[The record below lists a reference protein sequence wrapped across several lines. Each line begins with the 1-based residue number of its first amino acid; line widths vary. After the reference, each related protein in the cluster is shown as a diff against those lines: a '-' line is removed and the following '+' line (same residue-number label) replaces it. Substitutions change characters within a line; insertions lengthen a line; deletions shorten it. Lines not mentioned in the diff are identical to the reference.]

1 MGAPA
6 GRDRARDHY
15 GWRRGPFLGARR
27 DRSRPRGGGP
37 DRGER
42 RHREQ
47 DRHVREGRRR
57 KGERRPILRCRADE
71 HDRHRLGIRGQ
82 DPDRRTIAAG
92 GPPSRRATHRAEGKS
107 GPQSVVRRHAGQVHH
122 RDHHRAGN
130 PKALPTPSVRARRS
144 EEESACQVS
153 VGGYAFTD
161 RPVSPRAM
169 LLLTTWFGSF
179 LLDDGTVV
187 EKRLF
192 PMEAGALADRLAGV
206 GDWKVL
212 SEEREMM
219 SRAGEG
225 FVIETPLQRAG
236 GDPTTGR
243 PPFLKPED
251 FGFERSE
258 EHTSELQS
266 RLHLVC
272 RLLLEKKKKTK
283 TQKHQPHTL
292 CCHSLD

>member
-107 GPQSVVRRHAGQVHH
+107 GPQSVLRRHAGQVHH

-144 EEESACQVS
+144 EEESSCQVS

-192 PMEAGALADRLAGV
+192 PMEAGGPPGPLAGG
-206 GDWKVL
+206 GDWEGL
-212 SEEREMM
+212 SGEGETVCG
-219 SRAGEG
+219 ADEG
-225 FVIETPLQRAG
+225 FVNENRLEVGGWKPTP
-236 GDPTTGR
+236 GR
-243 PPFLKPED
+243 PPFHRTEV
-251 FGFERSE
+251 FGHRDAPP
-258 EHTSELQS
+258 
-266 RLHLVC
+266 V
-272 RLLLEKKKKTK
+272 
-283 TQKHQPHTL
+283 PH
-292 CCHSLD
+292 